1 MVDLDQK
8 LFNLRRQ
15 DEEELTK
22 ALADRLGLS
31 YIDLVGYPFAAEL
44 YLLFPAE
51 IMEQLAFV
59 PYLKIGKEIKIAV
72 LNPANDKLKN
82 YLDEYS
88 RANNSKFI
96 YSVVSKT
103 GLLYAIDYLG
113 QQQGEQQ
120 KKALAI
126 SQHQE
131 DLIDKV
137 KTTADIAEAAKKV
150 TTTELLDLIMV
161 AAAKMNASDIHMEP
175 GASDFL
181 VRYRIDGVLQ
191 DVLRMNVSAYKFL
204 LSRIKFLAKLKM
216 DVTTEPQ
223 DGRFSIKRGSDEIDL
238 RVSALPSAYGE
249 SIVLRLLGQ
258 EMSIKKLTD
267 LGFRPDALEI
277 IEKAISRPH
286 GMILNTGP
294 TGSGK
299 STTLYAMIVELKKP
313 GIKIIS
319 LEDPIEYRISGV
331 EQSQVDPEAGY
342 TFADG
347 LRASLRQDPDIL
359 MVGEIRD
366 QETAEIAVQ
375 AALTGHLL
383 LSSLHSNTAA
393 AALPRLLEI
402 GVRPFLLA
410 GSINLIM
417 GQRLVRKVC
426 QKCAEPFTPTEPV
439 WEEIKNMLLPI
450 KDRIEPQIAA
460 MLELPVA
467 EVKFKRGIG
476 CVACNKSGYSGRQ
489 VVAEVLVPT
498 AEMETLIGRQATIAE
513 FTKTALSEGM
523 ITMEQDGLIQVLK
536 GATTTTEVWRVTKD

>member
-1 MVDLDQK
+1 MVDIDQK

-15 DEEELTK
+15 DEEELTQ
-22 ALADRLGLS
+22 ALAARLGMG
-31 YIDLVGYPFAAEL
+31 YVDMVGYPFASEL
-44 YLLFPAE
+44 YMLFPAE
-51 IMEQLAFV
+51 IMLRYSFV
-59 PYLKIGKEIKIAV
+59 PYLKIGKEIKLAV
-72 LNPANDKLKN
+72 TNSVNDRLKN
-82 YLDEYS
+82 YLNEYS
-88 RANNSKFI
+88 QANNTKFAFSI
-96 YSVVSKT
+96 VSKT
-103 GLLYAIDYLG
+103 GLLYTVDYFTK
-113 QQQGEQQ
+113 QQAELQ
-120 KKALAI
+120 KKTLAI

-137 KTTADIAEAAKKV
+137 KTVADIAEAAKRV
-150 TTTELLDLIMV
+150 TTTELLDLV
-161 AAAKMNASDIHMEP
+161 LVSAAKMNASDIHIEP
-175 GASDFL
+175 GETDFL
-181 VRYRIDGVLQ
+181 VRFRVDGVLQ
-191 DVLRMNVSAYKFL
+191 DVLRMNLSAYKFL

-216 DVTTEPQ
+216 DVVAEPQ
-223 DGRFSIKRGSDEIDL
+223 DGRFTIKHGSNEVDL

-267 LGFRPDALEI
+267 LGFRPDALKI
-277 IEKAISRPH
+277 IKDAISKPH

-299 STTLYAMIVELKKP
+299 STTLYAVIMELKKP

-347 LRASLRQDPDIL
+347 LRAALRQDPDIL

-366 QETAEIAVQ
+366 KETAEIGVQ

-383 LSSLHSNTAA
+383 LSTLHSNTAA

-426 QKCAEPFTPTEPV
+426 KACAQEFTPTEPV
-439 WEEIKNMLLPI
+439 WEEIRNILVPI

-460 MLELPVA
+460 MLDLPIA
-467 EVKFKRGIG
+467 QVKLKRGIG
-476 CVACNKSGYSGRQ
+476 CPACNKSGYSGRQ
-489 VVAEVLVPT
+489 VIVEVLVPT
-498 AEMETLIGRQATIAE
+498 PAMEALIGREATIAE
-513 FTKTALSEGM
+513 FTKTALTEGL

-536 GATTTTEVWRVTKD
+536 GVTTTTEVWRVTKD